1 MRKDHI
7 IQVALPLLILM
18 LSFCSR
24 SKIEITPQQLA
35 QFNLKIK
42 EADELTLQGSY
53 LELKEAR
60 QIYEELIEYPAF
72 QANTR
77 TKLLK
82 TLLLLAMRDRELAV
96 LDEAHL
102 EAASSLIKNFPALK
116 NFEKYKNMAASIPIA
131 QNIRTFPLR
140 DFISG
145 SIDEQTIHRK
155 TITTPIDMEKLKQ
168 DWLNTKTD
176 LQQKALTDVF
186 FAYLFISYY
195 GFRDSS
201 SLVYRNEKT
210 DLSPFQEMYTE
221 IPLIQYKLA
230 MVPEID
236 PDAFK
241 ILKEKNQD
249 FYEAYNFLGL
259 DALSKGLLLPAEK
272 NILKTYRVI
281 PESTSCI
288 MSLTKIYFAL
298 EEYEKCLEFNEKALL
313 IAPKYRDALLGK
325 GISLSFLGRHQEAID
340 VFNSLLELG
349 YYYIGESYYWTAWN
363 QHVLGKLDEAWQ
375 NVETSKNY
383 LIGHYEV
390 HSLAGAIAFDKGSLD
405 DAETNFKE
413 SLRLNPQDHD
423 SYFYLGKLYGKRE
436 DWKNSG
442 INFEKAAEG
451 YSIEEQVIKNK
462 ILEFEE
468 SSLPDERKIKMINK
482 KKALLVE
489 TRLTKATA
497 FYNGCA
503 GYYNA
508 EMYSKAQALGEEAAS
523 HPSFKEK
530 AGDLLEAIKNL
541 KDHHDKGILFLH

>member
-1 MRKDHI
+1 MKNMI
-7 IQVALPLLILM
+7 KNTLQGAFFISIALLA
-18 LSFCSR
+18 FCSQP
-24 SKIEITPQQLA
+24 KVEITPQQMA

-42 EADELTLQGSY
+42 EADELTLKGSY

-60 QIYEELIEYPAF
+60 YIYEELIEYPAF

-82 TLLLLAMRDRELAV
+82 TLLLLLMRDRELAV
-96 LDEAHL
+96 LDEGHL
-102 EAASSLIKNFPALK
+102 EAASSLIKKFPALN

-145 SIDEQTIHRK
+145 SEDEQLPYRK
-155 TITTPIDMEKLKQ
+155 TIPTPVDMEKLKQ
-168 DWLNTKTD
+168 DWTDTKME
-176 LQQKALTDVF
+176 LQQNALTDAF
-186 FAYLFISYY
+186 FAYLFISHY
-195 GFRDSS
+195 GYENTS
-201 SLVYRNEKT
+201 SLDYRNEKT
-210 DLSPFQEMYTE
+210 DLSSFQEMYAE
-221 IPLIQYKLA
+221 IPLIQYKLS

-236 PDAFK
+236 PVAFK
-241 ILKEKNQD
+241 RLMEKNQD
-249 FYEAYNFLGL
+249 FYEVYNFLGL
-259 DALSKGLLLPAEK
+259 DALSKGLLLPAEE
-272 NILKTYRVI
+272 NILKAYQAI

-298 EEYEKCLEFNEKALL
+298 EEFEKCLEFNEKALE

-340 VFNSLLELG
+340 VFNTLLELG

-363 QHVLGKLDEAWQ
+363 LHLLGQLAEAWQ

-442 INFEKAAEG
+442 ENFEKAAEG
-451 YSIEEQVIKNK
+451 YSMEEQAIKNK
-462 ILEFEE
+462 ILEIEE
-468 SSLPDERKIKMINK
+468 SSLSAERKIKMINK
-482 KKALLVE
+482 KKALLVK
-489 TRLTKATA
+489 TRLTEATA

-503 GYYNA
+503 GYFNA
-508 EMYSKAQALGEEAAS
+508 EMYSKAQKLGEAAVL

-530 AGDLLEAIKNL
+530 AADILEAIKNI
-541 KDHHDKGILFLH
+541 KDKEVK